1 MSKPNFISL
10 NYYGACHFDI
20 PQFHNTVDFN
30 KFSKKKS
37 NFGIIFQPMG
47 IEGPIFCRQKINY
60 QPRLDITGF
69 SAVGGRIFQIQN
81 HRQLVEL
88 DQLQEQRT
96 IDICRSGM
104 VLLSDWF

>member
-1 MSKPNFISL
+1 
-10 NYYGACHFDI
+10 
-20 PQFHNTVDFN
+20 
-30 KFSKKKS
+30 
-37 NFGIIFQPMG
+37 MG

-88 DQLQEQRT
+88 DQRWA
-96 IDICRSGM
+96 C
-104 VLLSDWF
+104 

>member
-1 MSKPNFISL
+1 MVLATLIF
-10 NYYGACHFDI
+10 

-30 KFSKKKS
+30 KISKKKFLEFS
-37 NFGIIFQPMG
+37 FQPMG

-104 VLLSDWF
+104 VSAF

>member
-1 MSKPNFISL
+1 MSTPNIISL
-10 NYYGACHFDI
+10 NYYGACHFYI
-20 PQFHNTVDFN
+20 SQFHNTVDFN
-30 KFSKKKS
+30 KIAKNLNLELS
-37 NFGIIFQPMG
+37 FQPMG

-104 VLLSDWF
+104 VSAF